1 MTRAHKYTT
10 LAVVGVLAILATAI
24 LPITGHGQ
32 SAGFSGF
39 SSAVDQKGNI
49 RVPDVDFRKN
59 WVSLGAWAVAHDEG
73 KQGSQG
79 MHVVYT
85 QPETVAA
92 YRKTGKFPD
101 GAVLV
106 KELFSTATEAMT
118 TGMISRA
125 DKTVGYFV
133 MVKDSA
139 GRFPDNKLWGDGWGW
154 SFFNATETRKTTSTD
169 YKADCLG
176 CHIPAKKNDWVYV
189 QGYPVLRSR

>member
-24 LPITGHGQ
+24 LPVTGHGQ
-32 SAGFSGF
+32 SAGSSGF

-139 GRFPDNKLWGDGWGW
+139 DRFPDNKLWGDGWGW

>member
-32 SAGFSGF
+32 SAGSSGF

-85 QPETVAA
+85 QPEAVAA

-139 GRFPDNKLWGDGWGW
+139 DRFPDNKLWGDGWGW
-154 SFFNATETRKTTSTD
+154 SYFNATETRKTTSTD

-189 QGYPVLRSR
+189 QGYPVLGSR